1 MVTINNHKLLRSIA
15 YALEYQSY
23 RCSKNIERE
32 NINKLIVKI
41 FYKILKVWENLI
53 FLGNF

>member
-41 FYKILKVWENLI
+41 FYKILKVQNI
-53 FLGNF
+53 FGKT